1 MSDSTPLKTESLPAR
16 SDGPPLESAA
26 PPGGSAPHAVGERG
40 GLASW
45 LLSDRPASRRQ
56 AALGRAYGGW
66 RAFARNRLALVG
78 LAIVLALVLVAIFA
92 DLLAPY
98 SAYTGDLRTTRLLPP
113 SWAHWMGTDDQG
125 RDILSRL
132 IHGSRITLFVVVLV
146 AVLAAPIGLVVGT
159 VAGYAGGL
167 VDAAL
172 MRLTDIFLAFPRLI
186 LALAFVAALGPGIE
200 NAVIAIAVTSWPPYA
215 RMARA
220 ETLGLRQSD
229 FIAAV
234 RLLGASPGRI
244 VLRHIMPLCV
254 SSVIVRVT
262 LDMAGII
269 LTAAGLG
276 FLGLGAQ
283 PPMPE
288 WGAMIA
294 NGRLYVLDQWW
305 VAAAPGAA
313 IFLVSL
319 AFNLLGDG
327 LRDALD
333 PKGVK

>member
-1 MSDSTPLKTESLPAR
+1 MKAAELHAWLMSER
-16 SDGPPLESAA
+16 
-26 PPGGSAPHAVGERG
+26 PG
-40 GLASW
+40 
-45 LLSDRPASRRQ
+45 SRRQ
-56 AALGRAYGGW
+56 AALGRAYGAW
-66 RAFARNRLALVG
+66 RSFARNRLALVG
-78 LAIVLALVLVAIFA
+78 LVIVLTLILVA
-92 DLLAPY
+92 LLAPWLEPY
-98 SAYTGDLRTTRLLPP
+98 SPFEGDLRTTRLLPP
-113 SWAHWMGTDDQG
+113 TAAHWLGTDDQG
-125 RDILSRL
+125 RDILSRV
-132 IHGSRITLFVVVLV
+132 IHGSRITLFVVLLV
-146 AVLAAPIGLVVGT
+146 ALLAAPIGLLVGT
-159 VAGYAGGL
+159 VAGYAGGW
-167 VDAAL
+167 VDAVL
-172 MRLTDIFLAFPRLI
+172 MRVTDIFLAFPRLI

-200 NAVIAIAVTSWPPYA
+200 NAVIAIAITSWPAYA
-215 RMARA
+215 RIARA
-220 ETLGLRQSD
+220 ETLSIRQAD
-229 FIAAV
+229 YIAAV
-234 RLLGASPGRI
+234 QLVGASPMRI

-294 NGRLYVLDQWW
+294 NGRAYVLDQWW

-313 IFLVSL
+313 IFIVSL

-333 PKGVK
+333 PKAVK